1 MDSIS
6 KILSSMCTI
15 YTLFTAYNMN
25 ESLSQLEQVQNV
37 LHDKM
42 FNLNNECAHL
52 HIVVHRKHTIARIV
66 QFKFNQMCRRWR
78 KLLTH
83 LGRWQKAGLLHF
95 KTMQHITTLPNT
107 LQHFTTLYNITQYYL
122 LQQYRKTGLLHSA
135 KFYKSF
141 VEFYN
146 TIQSNTC
153 HHSPSL
159 EPWCLWF
166 CREFYNIIQ
175 SNSGRVAALQIQADF
190 YDVQF
195 EDSTIFNLPKNQN
208 AQVRMVLLIITFFT
222 KILQFNIN
230 IEEMRCQAM

>member
-42 FNLNNECAHL
+42 FNLHNECAHL
-52 HIVVHRKHTIARIV
+52 CIVVHREHTIARIV

-95 KTMQHITTLPNT
+95 KTMQHFPTLS
-107 LQHFTTLYNITQYYL
+107 NITQHYS

-159 EPWCLWF
+159 WF
-166 CREFYNIIQ
+166 YREFYNIIQ

-190 YDVQF
+190 YNV
-195 EDSTIFNLPKNQN
+195 
-208 AQVRMVLLIITFFT
+208 
-222 KILQFNIN
+222 
-230 IEEMRCQAM
+230 